1 MFRRRT
7 TKRFANGYNPRRTI
21 MAMPQYSEG
30 TAILYGEAEKAEILR
45 QLDRLLSDPHLS
57 HSKRFPSFLRFIVQE
72 ELEGRGDQLKER
84 TIGVEVF
91 GRDAN
96 YDTTSDPIVR
106 VTATEIRK
114 RIAQYYQDSGSSEE
128 LRISLPPGSYV
139 PHFEWTRA
147 DAVAPL
153 AGPSVIPGPQLP
165 LSAPVSDQPSASSD
179 RTAATARHAHALW
192 PIAAGVLLLVLGIA
206 GWSWMSSRP
215 SALDRFWAPVLS
227 SGDPVAVCFPQSRLD
242 GITLRDAADPL
253 QQRRM
258 NEQMNG
264 VIRDDLQPL
273 VSISSLLEMRHQRY
287 NLMGEDTTTLTDLRQ
302 GPAIF
307 IGAFDNAWTLRLTRG
322 LRFRFGNDPQMAH
335 FWIEDTQS
343 PAQTHWGIDRNVQ
356 EATNNYRDYAIVAR
370 FRDANTGKLAVVAAG
385 IARGGTVAAGEFLTQ
400 PADMDAVR
408 AKAPRNWAG
417 ENMEFVLS
425 TEIIDGRSA
434 PPKIEATYFW

>member
-1 MFRRRT
+1 MT
-7 TKRFANGYNPRRTI
+7 
-21 MAMPQYSEG
+21 QYSEG
-30 TAILYGEAEKAEILR
+30 TAILYGETEKVEILR
-45 QLDRLLSDPHLS
+45 QLDRLLGDPHLS

-91 GRDAN
+91 GRDSN

-114 RIAQYYQDSGSSEE
+114 RIAQYYQDSGSLDE

-139 PHFEWTRA
+139 PHFEWMRS
-147 DAVAPL
+147 DAVAPS
-153 AGPSVIPGPQLP
+153 AGAAIVPGPQLP
-165 LSAPVSDQPSASSD
+165 INAPASDQPGMSSG
-179 RTAATARHAHALW
+179 RTAAPARRARVSWPVTAGL
-192 PIAAGVLLLVLGIA
+192 LLLVLGGA
-206 GWSWMSSRP
+206 GWSWVNSRP
-215 SALDRFWAPVLS
+215 SALDRFWAPVLN

-242 GITLRDAADPL
+242 GITLRDAANPQ
-253 QQRRM
+253 QQRRLD
-258 NEQMNG
+258 EQMNG
-264 VIRDDLQPL
+264 VVRDDLQPL
-273 VSISSLLEMRHQRY
+273 VSISGLLEMRHQRY
-287 NLMGEDTTTLTDLRQ
+287 NLMGEDATTLTDLRQ

-307 IGAFDNAWTLRLTRG
+307 IGAFDNAWTLRLTRD

-343 PAQTHWGIDRNVQ
+343 PTRTHWGIDRNVQ

-370 FRDANTGKLAVVAAG
+370 FRDANTDKLAVVAAG

-400 PADMDAVR
+400 PSDMEAIR

-434 PPKIEATYFW
+434 PPKIEAMYFW